1 MATGYSKTYAR
12 NAGDVI
18 EASDFVTEFRLLDS
32 AFNNTSGHSHDG
44 TTGGGA
50 RISALADAD
59 GNNKVVIDTSN
70 NEIEFYVEVTG
81 SPIEQLKIID
91 GVLEPSKG
99 YDIDLGSSSKEF
111 KDLYIDGTA
120 NIDSLVADTADINGG
135 TIDATA
141 IGGATPAAGAFT
153 ILSAS
158 GAATFAGTLTV
169 TGTTT
174 PTGGFAATLLPSADG
189 TYDLGSTSLE
199 WQNLWVDGTANID
212 SLVADTAD
220 INAGTIDATAIGGAT
235 PAAGAF
241 TTLSASGAATLSST
255 LAVTGT
261 TTPTGGFAADVL
273 PSADG
278 TYDLGSTSLEWQQDL
293 WVDGTANI
301 DSLVADTADINGGT
315 LYNVTFDGPW
325 TAASQTCANL
335 GNVATCNID
344 GGSIDGCVIGG
355 NDPRAGYFTT
365 LNVSSTITF
374 QDDSI
379 KVGNI
384 GAGALPSDV
393 TVNNGNWSGTDLAV
407 ANGGTGA
414 STAADARTN
423 LGVVI
428 GTNVFTQ
435 RTITGTANEITVTN
449 GDGVSAN
456 PTISIPSTVSFNGK
470 TISNLGT
477 VTTANIDG
485 GTIDGTVIGGASAA
499 AGTFTTVTVTAS
511 SNITSSGGHIISS
524 IRPAFLAYLTSNIE
538 SGQLIVFNN
547 DSSNDAF
554 DNNNNYNT
562 STGVFTAPVAGIYQF
577 SVNLLSGSLSSYLEA
592 YIRKNNHLVSYVYD
606 AGQSG
611 VRATGFATVT
621 LKLAVND
628 TVSVYSNVG
637 GIYGASSGYGSYF
650 SGHLVG

>member
-1 MATGYSKTYAR
+1 MANTIKLKRS
-12 NAGDVI
+12 NSAGAIPSSLNPGELAV
-18 EASDFVTEFRLLDS
+18 
-32 AFNNTSGHSHDG
+32 NTSDRRL
-44 TTGGGA
+44 T
-50 RISALADAD
+50 L
-59 GNNKVVIDTSN
+59 GNNSSVVVCPAAGVMTGTDYPLNPLTGQVFFNTTSTRLHIYN
-70 NEIEFYVEVTG
+70 
-81 SPIEQLKIID
+81 
-91 GVLEPSKG
+91 
-99 YDIDLGSSSKEF
+99 GSSWIEV
-111 KDLYIDGTA
+111 TA
-120 NIDSLVADTADINGG
+120 NIDGG
-135 TIDATA
+135 SI
-141 IGGATPAAGAFT
+141 
-153 ILSAS
+153 
-158 GAATFAGTLTV
+158 
-169 TGTTT
+169 
-174 PTGGFAATLLPSADG
+174 
-189 TYDLGSTSLE
+189 
-199 WQNLWVDGTANID
+199 
-212 SLVADTAD
+212 
-220 INAGTIDATAIGGAT
+220 
-235 PAAGAF
+235 
-241 TTLSASGAATLSST
+241 
-255 LAVTGT
+255 
-261 TTPTGGFAADVL
+261 
-273 PSADG
+273 
-278 TYDLGSTSLEWQQDL
+278 
-293 WVDGTANI
+293 
-301 DSLVADTADINGGT
+301 
-315 LYNVTFDGPW
+315 
-325 TAASQTCANL
+325 
-335 GNVATCNID
+335 NID

-499 AGTFTTVTVTAS
+499 AGTFTTVTAS

-524 IRPAFLAYLTSNIE
+524 IRPAFLAYLTSSID
-538 SGQLIVFNN
+538 SAQTIVFNN
-547 DSSNDAF
+547 DSSDDAF
-554 DNNNNYNT
+554 DNNDNYNT

-577 SVNLLSGSLSSYLEA
+577 SVNLLSKTLSSDLEA
-592 YIRKNNHLVSYVYD
+592 YIRKNNYLVSYVYD
-606 AGQSG
+606 EAETDVRSTG
-611 VRATGFATVT
+611 VATVT

-628 TVSVYSNVG
+628 TVSVYSDLG
-637 GIYGASSGYGSYF
+637 GAYGVSTRGEGSYF

>member
-1 MATGYSKTYAR
+1 PLTGQVFFNTTST
-12 NAGDVI
+12 
-18 EASDFVTEFRLLDS
+18 RLHIY
-32 AFNNTSGHSHDG
+32 N
-44 TTGGGA
+44 
-50 RISALADAD
+50 
-59 GNNKVVIDTSN
+59 
-70 NEIEFYVEVTG
+70 
-81 SPIEQLKIID
+81 
-91 GVLEPSKG
+91 
-99 YDIDLGSSSKEF
+99 GSSWIEV
-111 KDLYIDGTA
+111 TA
-120 NIDSLVADTADINGG
+120 NIDGE
-135 TIDATA
+135 
-141 IGGATPAAGAFT
+141 P
-153 ILSAS
+153 
-158 GAATFAGTLTV
+158 
-169 TGTTT
+169 
-174 PTGGFAATLLPSADG
+174 
-189 TYDLGSTSLE
+189 
-199 WQNLWVDGTANID
+199 
-212 SLVADTAD
+212 
-220 INAGTIDATAIGGAT
+220 
-235 PAAGAF
+235 
-241 TTLSASGAATLSST
+241 
-255 LAVTGT
+255 
-261 TTPTGGFAADVL
+261 
-273 PSADG
+273 
-278 TYDLGSTSLEWQQDL
+278 
-293 WVDGTANI
+293 
-301 DSLVADTADINGGT
+301 
-315 LYNVTFDGPW
+315 
-325 TAASQTCANL
+325 
-335 GNVATCNID
+335 
-344 GGSIDGCVIGG
+344 IDGCVIGG

-379 KVGNI
+379 QVGSI

-499 AGTFTTVTVTAS
+499 AGTFTTVTAS

-524 IRPAFLAYLTSNIE
+524 IRPAFLAYLTSSIG
-538 SGQLIVFNN
+538 SAQTIVFNN
-547 DSSNDAF
+547 DSSDDAF

-577 SVNLLSGSLSSYLEA
+577 SVNLIAKTLSSYLEA
-592 YIRKNNHLVSYVYD
+592 SIRKNMHLVSYVYD
-606 AGQSG
+606 EAETNVRSTG
-611 VRATGFATVT
+611 VATVT

-628 TVSVYSNVG
+628 TVSVYSDAG
-637 GIYGASSGYGSYF
+637 GIYGISTPGLGSYF